1 MLITSYLPSLRG
13 RGERKGERKG
23 RKKGEKVE
31 RRISLKCQKEAVG
44 GERGLGGE
52 MLKLKEH
59 EANLQWH

>member
-1 MLITSYLPSLRG
+1 MPERDANHLIPAIS
-13 RGERKGERKG
+13 EREER

-59 EANLQWH
+59 KANLQWH